1 VTFKEAAQR
10 SVNSIFSRLGE
21 DATFTAAGGQPLAVR
36 AVRRQPDEIIDV
48 ASSRIHTEINILL
61 LRVETIHI
69 EPDNLR
75 LLIRTIRQHPVR
87 REWQPTVYQRE
98 GDLALLRQSRH
109 PVHVGVWLDVDGGGV
124 LHCLR
129 GCGVVFQT
137 LASLRLSGWQI
148 ESFYTYIGD
157 LNHDRAHEQHSHPS
171 PQPVSA
177 GTQP

>member
-1 VTFKEAAQR
+1 MNTPNEHWASSYIGKPWR
-10 SVNSIFSRLGE
+10 
-21 DATFTAAGGQPLAVR
+21 
-36 AVRRQPDEIIDV
+36 V
-48 ASSRIHTEINILL
+48 ASDGPDAFDCWGLV
-61 LRVETIHI
+61 VEVQRRLFGRRMDTIHV
-69 EPDNLR
+69 EPENLR
-75 LLIRTIRQHPVR
+75 LLIRTIRQHPIR
-87 REWQPTVYQRE
+87 REWQPNVYQRE

-157 LNHDRAHEQHSHPS
+157 LNHDRNGHPS

>member
-1 VTFKEAAQR
+1 MHFALR
-10 SVNSIFSRLGE
+10 YI
-21 DATFTAAGGQPLAVR
+21 GQPYEAVFFDCWQL
-36 AVRRQPDEIIDV
+36 VRTVYRERFKIELPNIQID
-48 ASSRIHTEINILL
+48 
-61 LRVETIHI
+61 
-69 EPDNLR
+69 PKNLR
-75 LLIRTIRQHPVR
+75 QLIQTIRDHPVR
-87 REWQPTVYQRE
+87 LDWQPTANPRE
-98 GDLALLRQSRH
+98 GDVALLRQSRH

-157 LNHDRAHEQHSHPS
+157 LNHDRNGHPS